1 MNREKTIKTRVL
13 AFEMEDLNNHSN
25 FKDWEMHIKKQPF
38 EQDLYGT
45 TQHCF
50 HMDLFSITFKQD

>member
-13 AFEMEDLNNHSN
+13 AFEMENLNNHSN

-38 EQDLYGT
+38 D
-45 TQHCF
+45 
-50 HMDLFSITFKQD
+50 ITV